1 MYMKI
6 LLLEDDIAL
15 GETVQDLL
23 NDNNYKVDYVTT
35 GNEALDYSYEN
46 SYDLYI
52 FDINVPDIDGLDI
65 LKALREADD
74 KTPAIFISAMTDL
87 KTVLKGFEVGG
98 DDFVKKPFYPEE
110 LLVKV
115 NLKLAKEDKTIHFD
129 DITYFTKDEK
139 IEKNGQSIYL
149 GGIQLKLFKLFIS
162 NTNRIITK
170 DELYEC
176 LEKPSGSAL
185 RFQINRL
192 KNSTGFDIKNIRG
205 SGYILE
211 KS

>member
-15 GETVQDLL
+15 GETMQDLL
-23 NDNNYKVDYVTT
+23 NDNHYKVDYVTT
-35 GNEALDYSYEN
+35 GNEAIDFSYEN
-46 SYDLYI
+46 KYDIYI

-98 DDFVKKPFYPEE
+98 DDFIKKPFYPEE
-110 LLVKV
+110 LLAKV
-115 NLKLAKEDKTIHFD
+115 NLKLAKEDKTIIFD
-129 DITYFTKDEK
+129 NITYYTKDEK

-149 GGIQLKLFKLFIS
+149 GGIQLKLFKLFIN
-162 NTNRIITK
+162 NTNRIIIK

-185 RFQINRL
+185 RFQISRL
-192 KNSTGFDIKNIRG
+192 KNSTGFNIKNIRG

>member
-1 MYMKI
+1 MKKI

-15 GETVQDLL
+15 GETIKELL
-23 NDNNYKVDYVTT
+23 CESGYAVDYEIS
-35 GNEALDYSYEN
+35 GNDAIDSSYDN

-65 LKALREADD
+65 LKALRDADD
-74 KTPAIFISAMTDL
+74 RTPTIFISAMTDL

-115 NLKLAKEDKTIHFD
+115 NLKLAKQDKTVNFN
-129 DITYFTKDEK
+129 DIVYFTKDEK
-139 IEKNGQSIYL
+139 IEKNGESIYL
-149 GGIQLKLFKLFIS
+149 GGVQLELFKLFIN
-162 NTNRIITK
+162 NTNRIIIK

-176 LEKPSGSAL
+176 LEKPTESAL
-185 RFQINRL
+185 RFHINKL

>member
-1 MYMKI
+1 MCMKI

-23 NDNNYKVDYVTT
+23 NDNHYKVDYVTT
-35 GNEALDYSYEN
+35 GNEAIDFSYEN
-46 SYDLYI
+46 KYDIYI

-98 DDFVKKPFYPEE
+98 DDFIKKPFYPEE
-110 LLVKV
+110 LLAKV
-115 NLKLAKEDKTIHFD
+115 NLKLAKEDKTIIFD
-129 DITYFTKDEK
+129 NITYYTKDEK

-149 GGIQLKLFKLFIS
+149 GGIQLKLFKLFIN
-162 NTNRIITK
+162 NTNRIIIK

>member
-1 MYMKI
+1 M
-6 LLLEDDIAL
+6 
-15 GETVQDLL
+15 
-23 NDNNYKVDYVTT
+23 
-35 GNEALDYSYEN
+35 
-46 SYDLYI
+46 
-52 FDINVPDIDGLDI
+52 DI
-65 LKALREADD
+65 LKALRDADD
-74 KTPAIFISAMTDL
+74 QTPTIFISAMTDL

-115 NLKLAKEDKTIHFD
+115 NLKLANQDKTVNFN
-129 DITYFTKDEK
+129 DIVYFTKYEK
-139 IEKNGQSIYL
+139 IEKNGKSIYL
-149 GGIQLKLFKLFIS
+149 SGIQLQLFKLFIN
-162 NTNRIITK
+162 NTNRIIIK

-176 LEKPSGSAL
+176 LEKPTDNAL
-185 RFQINRL
+185 RFHINKL

>member
-1 MYMKI
+1 MTI

-15 GETVQDLL
+15 GETIEELL
-23 NDNNYKVDYVTT
+23 CENGYEVDYVTR
-35 GNEALDYSYEN
+35 GNDAIDK
-46 SYDLYI
+46 SYDNTYELYI

-65 LKALREADD
+65 LKSLRDADD

-87 KTVLKGFEVGG
+87 TTVLKGFEVGG
-98 DDFVKKPFYPEE
+98 DDFIKKPFFPEE

-115 NLKLAKEDKTIHFD
+115 NLKLAIQDNIILFNNIK
-129 DITYFTKDEK
+129 YYTKDNK
-139 IEKNGQSIYL
+139 IEKDGESIYL
-149 GGIQLKLFKLFIS
+149 SGVQLQLFKLFIQ
-162 NTNRIITK
+162 NTNRIIIK

-176 LEKPSGSAL
+176 LEKPTESAL
-185 RFQINRL
+185 RFHINKL